1 MHQICVFSPAS
12 CLCSRQAL
20 WSQVEMGLNR
30 NRGFLLGLSS
40 LLVGI
45 KDLGGQ
51 LRKNN
56 LFFFFPS
63 IHVGLLYER
72 AYLQKTLYI

>member
-1 MHQICVFSPAS
+1 
-12 CLCSRQAL
+12 
-20 WSQVEMGLNR
+20 MGLNR

-45 KDLGGQ
+45 KGLVGQ

-56 LFFFFPS
+56 LFFFLS
-63 IHVGLLYER
+63 VHMGLLYER
-72 AYLQKTLYI
+72 GYLQNTLYIWMIINLL